1 MEKEKRKRDGN
12 EINNINDVLTLKN
25 NENEK

>member
-25 NENEK
+25 NENKK

>member
-1 MEKEKRKRDGN
+1 MEKEKRKRDDDGR
-12 EINNINDVLTLKN
+12 NNINDVLTLKN

>member
-1 MEKEKRKRDGN
+1 MEKEKRKRDDNGR
-12 EINNINDVLTLKN
+12 NNINDVLTLKN

>member
-1 MEKEKRKRDGN
+1 MEKEKRKGDDNG
-12 EINNINDVLTLKN
+12 INNINDVLALKN

>member
-12 EINNINDVLTLKN
+12 GINNINDVLTLKN
-25 NENEK
+25 NENKK

>member
-12 EINNINDVLTLKN
+12 GINNINDVLTLKN
-25 NENEK
+25 NGNKK

>member
-1 MEKEKRKRDGN
+1 MEKEKRERDDN
-12 EINNINDVLTLKN
+12 RINNINDVLALKN

>member
-1 MEKEKRKRDGN
+1 MEKEKRKRDDNGR
-12 EINNINDVLTLKN
+12 NNINDVLTLEN

>member
-1 MEKEKRKRDGN
+1 MEKEKRKGDDNG
-12 EINNINDVLTLKN
+12 INNINHVLALKN